1 MTRLSK
7 IAANIGV
14 ATSIALSAGT
24 VLAQTASIT
33 QPNIGGALV
42 GPSTLT
48 GLIGPLVTI
57 FLILATILA
66 FFFLLWGGV
75 QWITSGG
82 DKTATQ
88 AARDR
93 ITAALVG
100 LVVVFAAYLI
110 LTVAGGFLKIPL
122 TNLTVPPV
130 Q

>member
-1 MTRLSK
+1 MKRLSK
-7 IAANIGV
+7 IAANTGL
-14 ATSIALSAGT
+14 ATSMALSTGA
-24 VLAQTASIT
+24 VFAQTASIT
-33 QPNIGGALV
+33 QPNIGGNLV

-48 GLIGPLVTI
+48 GFIGPLVTV
-57 FLILATILA
+57 FLILAVILA
-66 FFFLLWGGV
+66 FFFLLYGGV

-82 DKTATQ
+82 DKQATQ
-88 AARDR
+88 SARDR